1 MANYKKINIRDDDGE
16 LLRDQAPAANGRPGT
31 SAAQSA
37 VTAPTNNPT
46 MPKPE
51 TPYAAWNAGTEPPA
65 ATYPTYPT
73 VGELRGTPETGYV
86 APAVPA
92 APATGAAGTAPVK
105 TQKPTQNPA
114 VRSPGVSTPQ
124 QSGGGTGG
132 GAVTAPE
139 AAAPSAMMP
148 GYVPSQT
155 VLDAKAYL
163 DKVSQQIPNPY
174 VSSYDDDIMSAYQA
188 IMNRGK
194 FSYDL
199 QGDPMYQQYRDQYV
213 QGGRMAM
220 LDTMGQAQA
229 QTGGYGSSYAEA
241 AGQGAYQA
249 YLQRLNDVALDTY
262 DRAYQRY
269 LDEGDQAV
277 TRLNAAMAADQEAYG
292 RYQDQLNA
300 ALAERDYAYGAYQ
313 DAYAQDYGKYGDDR
327 AYAYETA
334 LGMIQSGL
342 RPSAELLAAAG
353 LSEADAQTLVG
364 YYTPKPSYGGYAAAG
379 GNGKTPIKGATGS
392 RVNTQAQADAAEL
405 ESMAGSVTTR
415 EQADQLADALNASAN
430 SPGGISQSEASR
442 IWAMVSDD
450 LK

>member
-1 MANYKKINIRDDDGE
+1 MANYRKINIRDDDGE

-31 SAAQSA
+31 SAAQSP

-51 TPYAAWNAGTEPPA
+51 TPYAAWNAGAEPPA

-73 VGELRGTPETGYV
+73 VGGG
-86 APAVPA
+86 AAPA
-92 APATGAAGTAPVK
+92 APATGAAGTAPTK
-105 TQKPTQNPA
+105 TQKQTQDPA
-114 VRSPGVSTPQ
+114 AQSPGVSTPQ
-124 QSGGGTGG
+124 QSGGGTSAAGG
-132 GAVTAPE
+132 TEVTPPS
-139 AAAPSAMMP
+139 AAAPT
-148 GYVPSQT
+148 YVPSQT

-163 DKVSQQIPNPY
+163 EKVSQQIPNPY

-220 LDTMGQAQA
+220 LDTMGRAQA

-249 YLQRLNDVALDTY
+249 YLQQLNDVALDTY
-262 DRAYQRY
+262 DRAYERY
-269 LDEGDQAV
+269 LNEGDQAV

-292 RYQDQLNA
+292 RYRDQLNA

-364 YYTPKPSYGGYAAAG
+364 YYTPKPSYGGYAG
-379 GNGKTPIKGATGS
+379 GNGSGTANRIGSLPINIDAGTKKAAAQTAAQIS
-392 RVNTQAQADAAEL
+392 SEAAAVTTQAQADAVVAQINAAVDNGMSTAQAMALLEKIPEQYRWEAE
-405 ESMAGSVTTR
+405 
-415 EQADQLADALNASAN
+415 
-430 SPGGISQSEASR
+430 
-442 IWAMVSDD
+442 
-450 LK
+450 